1 MRLVASYVT
10 LVGGVRRWLH
20 MFRGKGML
28 RASAVAV
35 GLICGVVLPSACT
48 PPPPRIT
55 YTYSLSVAGTVH
67 LKDADVGVLSTL
79 AKSVLND
86 PRGWSLGGKIA
97 FKPVLFGGDFTIWLA
112 SPDQLPLF
120 SPICSPNLSCSIGRN
135 VIINSVRFHNGT
147 TYGWPASLTSY
158 QIMVINHE
166 VGHWLGLGHRFC
178 PAPGALAPVM
188 QQQSISLQGCRAN
201 SWPTPPELAT
211 VAAARHL

>member
-1 MRLVASYVT
+1 MGSVARLMAR
-10 LVGGVRRWLH
+10 LANPRRW
-20 MFRGKGML
+20 FTSKGLGGL
-28 RASAVAV
+28 RAPALA
-35 GLICGVVLPSACT
+35 GALICGVVLPTACT

-55 YTYSLSVAGTVH
+55 YTYTINVAGTVH
-67 LKDADVGVLSTL
+67 LRDADVGTL
-79 AKSVLND
+79 AKLATLALND

-97 FKPVLFGGDFTIWLA
+97 FKQVLYGGDFTIWLA

-120 SPICSPNLSCSIGRN
+120 SPICTSNLSCSIGRN

>member
-1 MRLVASYVT
+1 MLMARLGT
-10 LVGGVRRWLH
+10 PRRWL
-20 MFRGKGML
+20 RTL
-28 RASAVAV
+28 RAPAMAAALV
-35 GLICGVVLPSACT
+35 CGVVLPSACT

-55 YTYSLSVAGTVH
+55 YTYTINVAGTVH
-67 LKDADVGVLSTL
+67 LRDADVATL
-79 AKSVLND
+79 AKLAKSTLND
-86 PRGWSLGGKIA
+86 SRGWSLGGKIS
-97 FKPVLFGGDFTIWLA
+97 FLPVLYGGDFTIWLA

-120 SPICSPNLSCSIGRN
+120 SPICTSNLSCSIGRN

-178 PAPGALAPVM
+178 PGPGAIAPVM

-201 SWPTPPELAT
+201 SWPTAPELAT

>member
-1 MRLVASYVT
+1 MAGLMARLRT
-10 LVGGVRRWLH
+10 KRRWLRNLH
-20 MFRGKGML
+20 GPAF
-28 RASAVAV
+28 AVV
-35 GLICGVVLPSACT
+35 LICGVVLPSACT

-67 LKDADVGVLSTL
+67 LHDPDVAVLSKL
-79 AKSVLND
+79 AKRVLND
-86 PRGWSLGGKIA
+86 SRGWSLGGKIA
-97 FKPVLFGGDFTIWLA
+97 FKPVLYGGDFTIWLA

-120 SPICSPNLSCSIGRN
+120 SPICTSNLSCSVGRN
-135 VIINSVRFHNGT
+135 VIINSVRFHHAT

-166 VGHWLGLGHRFC
+166 VGHWLGLGHRYC
-178 PAPGALAPVM
+178 PAPGAIAPVM

>member
-1 MRLVASYVT
+1 MGH
-10 LVGGVRRWLH
+10 VGGLAALFGAPCRWLH
-20 MFRGKGML
+20 FRGMGSL
-28 RASAVAV
+28 RGAVLAAA
-35 GLICGVVLPSACT
+35 LICGVALPSACT
-48 PPPPRIT
+48 APPPRIT
-55 YTYSLSVAGTVH
+55 YTYTLSVAGTVH
-67 LKDADVGVLSTL
+67 LKDPEVAVLSKL

-120 SPICSPNLSCSIGRN
+120 SPVCSSNLSCSIGRN

-147 TYGWPASLTSY
+147 TYGWPESLTSY

-178 PAPGALAPVM
+178 PAPGAIAPVM